1 MVSRPEPHGPAGAD
15 PPASDRS
22 ARPKVLYVEDE
33 VLVQALAVMI
43 LDDAGLVVEV
53 ASTGQE
59 ALLRLDVPGSG
70 YRALITDI
78 DLGPGPNGWDV
89 ADHARRR
96 FPHMPVVY
104 VSGGS
109 AHQWG
114 CLGVAG
120 SIMLT
125 KPYTPAQL
133 AAVVSTAI
141 LAMEGQ
147 GLGKDREAR
156 DP

>member
-1 MVSRPEPHGPAGAD
+1 
-15 PPASDRS
+15 
-22 ARPKVLYVEDE
+22 VEDE

-125 KPYTPAQL
+125 KPYTPAQSRRRFSRWKVKGSARIAKPATLRLL
-133 AAVVSTAI
+133 AAPPRPRPA
-141 LAMEGQ
+141 G
-147 GLGKDREAR
+147 
-156 DP
+156 